1 MGGAPRRVGVLGLGN
16 WGTSLGHLWAQAGHT
31 VRGWTVERGVFESMR
46 LDGENRKYLAG
57 TRTTIEVTM
66 DLAELAEG
74 CDVLVLV
81 VPSSVLMQVV
91 GDLMPHLQPRHI
103 LLDLA
108 KGLAAT
114 SAGGRLDESP
124 PPHPPP
130 GAPAPARPAPPRP
143 AASRSV
149 METLSFC
156 IERKLEAAGKRNS
169 VAVLTG
175 PTIAPEVA
183 RGVITTALV
192 ACKEAGVAEDL
203 TRDLS
208 TPSFLLR
215 PAADPRGAEL
225 WGAFKNPIALACG
238 MVDGLH
244 PEGGNNL
251 KAALVMAG
259 FREGMQILEAM
270 GARHETAFGPAG
282 LGDLYV
288 TSTSQSSRNRTLG
301 QKLGS
306 GLPLADALG
315 EMHMV
320 AEGVRAARMFH
331 AEAHALEI
339 ERPFLDALVAVLD
352 GQLPPREAAR
362 RMAAAL

>member
-1 MGGAPRRVGVLGLGN
+1 
-16 WGTSLGHLWAQAGHT
+16 
-31 VRGWTVERGVFESMR
+31 
-46 LDGENRKYLAG
+46 
-57 TRTTIEVTM
+57 
-66 DLAELAEG
+66 
-74 CDVLVLV
+74 
-81 VPSSVLMQVV
+81 
-91 GDLMPHLQPRHI
+91 MPHLQPRHI

-156 IERKLEAAGKRNS
+156 IERQLEAAG
-169 VAVLTG
+169 
-175 PTIAPEVA
+175 
-183 RGVITTALV
+183 GVITTALV

-244 PEGGNNL
+244 PEGGDNL

-315 EMHMV
+315 EMH
-320 AEGVRAARMFH
+320 
-331 AEAHALEI
+331 
-339 ERPFLDALVAVLD
+339 
-352 GQLPPREAAR
+352 
-362 RMAAAL
+362 